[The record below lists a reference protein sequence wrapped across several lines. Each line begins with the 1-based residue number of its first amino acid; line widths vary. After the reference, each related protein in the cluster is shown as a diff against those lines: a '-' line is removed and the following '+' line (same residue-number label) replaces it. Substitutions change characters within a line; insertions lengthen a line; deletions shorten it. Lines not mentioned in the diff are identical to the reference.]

1 MYTQK
6 MIWRWIAGGLAVA
19 AVVGFAAA
27 QGADA
32 GPFRS
37 LLPSRVVSARSDHRG
52 QLDVSSRRVAKQI
65 LMVTSG
71 KMRVS
76 QLGRTALRIYEA
88 GGISTAAPDAQAVGQ
103 ARSGSLLTGR
113 DGRTG
118 PDSASCAQPA
128 KNRRHASTCD
138 QRAPSRVSFCAPTA
152 TVCNTSLPTAAVS
165 FCAPTATVCN
175 TSLPTAAD
183 TTAQTSAREK
193 RVAASVTTS
202 QANAMQAAAVAR
214 GEANSV
220 LSNPYIEQKVT
231 TAESVGGNRTKIPA
245 GGF

>member
-6 MIWRWIAGGLAVA
+6 MIWRRIAGGLAVA

-152 TVCNTSLPTAAVS
+152 TVCNTSLPTAA
-165 FCAPTATVCN
+165 
-175 TSLPTAAD
+175 D
-183 TTAQTSAREK
+183 TTAQTTAREK

-231 TAESVGGNRTKIPA
+231 TAESVGVNHTKIPA